1 MQYVAKCGLLFYGSS
16 SVVDWKNPPRL
27 FIPGPVKVNEDVL
40 QQLARPTLGHR
51 GKEYAQLHAE
61 TTVCLKKILFTDQ
74 NVFLSTSSASGI
86 WEAAIRNCVAPD
98 ETVLAT
104 CCGAFSDK
112 WATVA
117 KNCGR
122 NVEEL
127 KVDWGKP
134 VLPEMIDEK
143 LATGKYTAITIVYNE
158 TSTGLTNHVYEIS
171 EMMKQKYPEILV
183 FVDAVS
189 AMVALPMH
197 FDELGW
203 DVAFASVQKAFA
215 IPPGLAVAA
224 VSNRALEK
232 SKNVPNRGY
241 YFDFQLWAKSNEKN
255 QTLVTPN
262 IPHIMALNY
271 QCEKLLAEGM
281 ENVWE
286 RHKRMGDFVR
296 TWAKEKFALFCD
308 EKYAS
313 NTLTAVKNT
322 RGINVA
328 ETINAIQEKHN
339 TIFGNGYGKLKE
351 QTFRIAHMGDIT
363 LDDLKELLGWIDEEI
378 G

>member
-1 MQYVAKCGLLFYGSS
+1 M
-16 SVVDWKNPPRL
+16 VDWKNPPRL

-51 GKEYAQLHAE
+51 SQEYSQLHGE
-61 TTVCLKKILFTDQ
+61 TVEMLKKIFFTEQ

-86 WEAAIRNCVAPD
+86 WEAAIRNCVGPD

-117 KNCGR
+117 RDCGR
-122 NVEEL
+122 NVELL

-134 VLPEMIDEK
+134 ILPEMIDEK
-143 LATGKYTAITIVYNE
+143 LATGKYAAVTLVYNE
-158 TSTGLTNHVYEIS
+158 TSTGLTNPVYEIS
-171 EMMKQKYPEILV
+171 EMMKEKYPDVLV

-189 AMVALPMH
+189 AMVGLPLH

-215 IPPGLAVAA
+215 IPPGFAVAL
-224 VSNRALEK
+224 VSNRAIEK
-232 SKNVPNRGY
+232 SKSVPGRGY
-241 YFDFQLWAKSNEKN
+241 YFNFELWAKSAQKN
-255 QTLVTPN
+255 QTLVTPS
-262 IPHIMALNY
+262 IPHVMALHY
-271 QCEKLLAEGM
+271 QCRRLLEEGM
-281 ENVWE
+281 ENVWQ
-286 RHKRMGDFVR
+286 RHRQMGEFVR
-296 TWAKEKFALFCD
+296 SWAKERFALFCE

-328 ETINAIQEKHN
+328 QTISAIQQKHN

-363 LDDLKELLGWIDEEI
+363 IEDLKELLAWIDEEI

>member
-1 MQYVAKCGLLFYGSS
+1 M
-16 SVVDWKNPPRL
+16 VDWKNPPRL

-51 GKEYAQLHAE
+51 GKEYAQLHGQ
-61 TTVCLKKILFTDQ
+61 TVDMLKKIFFTEQ

-86 WEAAIRNCVAPD
+86 WEAAIRNCVGLD

-112 WATVA
+112 WADVA

-134 VLPEMIDEK
+134 ILPEMIDEK
-143 LATGKYTAITIVYNE
+143 LTAGKYAAVTLVHNE
-158 TSTGLTNHVYEIS
+158 TSTGLTNPVYEIS
-171 EMMKQKYPEILV
+171 EMMKQKYPDVLV

-189 AMVALPMH
+189 AMVGLPLH
-197 FDELGW
+197 FDDLAW
-203 DVAFASVQKAFA
+203 DVTFASVQKAFA
-215 IPPGLAVAA
+215 IPPGLAVAV

-241 YFDFQLWAKSNEKN
+241 YFDFQQFAKNAQKS
-255 QTLVTPN
+255 QTPTTPN

-271 QCEKLLAEGM
+271 QCERLLTEGM
-281 ENVWE
+281 DNVWQ
-286 RHKRMGDFVR
+286 RHEQMGDFVR
-296 TWAKEKFALFCD
+296 AWTGEKFDLFC
-308 EKYAS
+308 EQGYAS

-363 LDDLKELLGWIDEEI
+363 LDDLRELLAWIDDEI
-378 G
+378 A

>member
-1 MQYVAKCGLLFYGSS
+1 VLENGARNFFTGEDEM
-16 SVVDWKNPPRL
+16 VDWKNPPRL

-61 TTVCLKKILFTDQ
+61 TVEMLKKILFTEQ
-74 NVFLSTSSASGI
+74 YVFLSTSSASGI

-98 ETVLAT
+98 ETVLCT

-112 WATVA
+112 WAQVA
-117 KNCGR
+117 EQCDKK
-122 NVEEL
+122 VERL
-127 KVDWGKP
+127 KVEWGNATTAE
-134 VLPEMIDEK
+134 LIDKK
-143 LATGKYTAITIVYNE
+143 LAAGKYAAVTIVYSE
-158 TSTGLTNHVYEIS
+158 TSTGLMNPVYEIS
-171 EMMKQKYPEILV
+171 EMMKEKYPDVLI

-189 AMVALPMH
+189 AMIAMPLH

-215 IPPGLAVAA
+215 IPPGLAIAA
-224 VSNRALEK
+224 VSKRAVEK
-232 SKNVPNRGY
+232 SKDIPGRGY
-241 YFDFQLWAKSNEKN
+241 YFNFELWVESDAKN

-262 IPHIMALNY
+262 IPHIMAVNY
-271 QCEKLLAEGM
+271 QCKRLLKEGM
-281 ENVWE
+281 ENVWA
-286 RHKRMGDFVR
+286 RHKQMADFVR
-296 TWAKEKFALFCD
+296 GWAKEKFGLFCE

-313 NTLTAVKNT
+313 NTLTAVENT

-328 ETINAIQEKHN
+328 EVISAIQKKHN
-339 TIFGNGYGKLKE
+339 TVFGNGYGKLKE
-351 QTFRIAHMGDIT
+351 KTFRIAHMGDIT
-363 LDDLKELLGWIDEEI
+363 LDELEELLGWIDDEI

>member
-1 MQYVAKCGLLFYGSS
+1 M
-16 SVVDWKNPPRL
+16 VDWKNPPRL
-27 FIPGPVKVNEDVL
+27 FIPGPVQVNEDVL
-40 QQLARPTLGHR
+40 AQLARPTLGHR
-51 GKEYAQLHAE
+51 LKEYAQLHAE
-61 TTVCLKKILFTDQ
+61 TVDMLKKILFTEQ

-86 WEAAIRNCVAPD
+86 WEAAIHNCVGMD

-112 WATVA
+112 WADVV

-122 NVEEL
+122 KVDEL
-127 KVDWGKP
+127 KVDWGQP
-134 VLPEMIDEK
+134 TTTEMIDEK
-143 LATGKYTAITIVYNE
+143 LGRGQYSAVTLVYNE
-158 TSTGLTNHVYEIS
+158 TSTGLTNPVYQIS
-171 EMMKQKYPEILV
+171 EMVKEKYPDVLV
-183 FVDAVS
+183 LVDAVS
-189 AMVALPMH
+189 AMVGLPLH
-197 FDELGW
+197 FDQLGW
-203 DVAFASVQKAFA
+203 DVTFASVQKAFA

-224 VSNRALEK
+224 VSNRALER
-232 SKNVPNRGY
+232 SKDIPGRGY
-241 YFDFQLWAKSNEKN
+241 YFNFELWEKSAGKN

-262 IPHIMALNY
+262 IPHIMAVNY

-286 RHKRMGDFVR
+286 RHKEMAEFVR
-296 TWAKEKFALFCD
+296 DWAREKFALFCD

-313 NTLTAVKNT
+313 NTLTAIKNT

-328 ETINAIQEKHN
+328 ETINSIQQKHN
-339 TIFGNGYGKLKE
+339 TVFGNGYGKLKE
-351 QTFRIAHMGDIT
+351 ETFRIAHMGDIT

>member
-1 MQYVAKCGLLFYGSS
+1 M
-16 SVVDWKNPPRL
+16 VDWKNPPRL

-40 QQLARPTLGHR
+40 KQLARPTLGHR
-51 GKEYAQLHAE
+51 GKEYAQLHSH
-61 TTVCLKKILFTDQ
+61 TVDMLKKILFTNQ

-86 WEAAIRNCVAPD
+86 WEASIRNCVD
-98 ETVLAT
+98 FNETVLCT

-112 WATVA
+112 WANVA
-117 KNCGR
+117 GSCGR
-122 NVEEL
+122 NIDEI

-143 LATGKYTAITIVYNE
+143 LSTGKYAAVTLMYNE
-158 TSTGLTNHVYEIS
+158 TSTGLMNPLYQVS
-171 EMMKQKYPEILV
+171 EMMKEKYPDVLV

-189 AMVALPMH
+189 AMVALPLH
-197 FDELGW
+197 FDQLGW

-232 SKNVPNRGY
+232 SKNVPQRGY
-241 YFDFQLWAKSNEKN
+241 YFDFQAFAKSAEKN
-255 QTLVTPN
+255 QTPTTPA

-271 QCEKLLAEGM
+271 QCEKILAEGM
-281 ENVWE
+281 ENVWK
-286 RHKRMGDFVR
+286 RHKKMGDFVR
-296 TWAKEKFALFCD
+296 SWAKKKFALFCE

-313 NTLTAVKNT
+313 DTLTTIKNT
-322 RGINVA
+322 QGITVA
-328 ETINAIQEKHN
+328 DVINAVQKKHN
-339 TIFGNGYGKLKE
+339 TVFGNGYGDLKE
-351 QTFRIAHMGDIT
+351 KTFRIAHMGDIT
-363 LDDLKELLGWIDEEI
+363 IDELEELLGWIDEEI

>member
-1 MQYVAKCGLLFYGSS
+1 M
-16 SVVDWKNPPRL
+16 VDWKNPPRL

-51 GKEYAQLHAE
+51 GKEYAQLHSS
-61 TTVCLKKILFTDQ
+61 TVDMLKKILFTTQ

-86 WEAAIRNCVAPD
+86 WEAAIRNCVD
-98 ETVLAT
+98 FNETVLCS

-112 WATVA
+112 WADVVRS
-117 KNCGR
+117 CGR
-122 NVEEL
+122 KTDEIKVE
-127 KVDWGKP
+127 WGKP

-143 LATGKYTAITIVYNE
+143 LSTGKYAAVTLMYNE
-158 TSTGLTNHVYEIS
+158 TSTGLMNPLYETS
-171 EMMKQKYPEILV
+171 EMMKGKYPDVLV

-189 AMVALPMH
+189 AMVGLPLH
-197 FDELGW
+197 FDKLGW

-232 SKNVPNRGY
+232 SKKVPQRGY
-241 YFDFQLWAKSNEKN
+241 YFDFQSFAKSAEKN
-255 QTLVTPN
+255 QTPTTPS

-271 QCEKLLAEGM
+271 QCEKILAEGM
-281 ENVWE
+281 ENVWK
-286 RHKRMGDFVR
+286 RHKKMGDFAR
-296 TWAKEKFALFCD
+296 SWAKKKFDVFCE

-313 NTLTAVKNT
+313 NTLTTIKNT
-322 RGINVA
+322 RGIVVA
-328 ETINAIQEKHN
+328 DVISAVQKKHN
-339 TIFGNGYGKLKE
+339 TAFGNGYGDLKE
-351 QTFRIAHMGDIT
+351 KTFRVAHMGDIT
-363 LDDLKELLGWIDEEI
+363 LEEVKELLGWIDEEI

>member
-1 MQYVAKCGLLFYGSS
+1 M
-16 SVVDWKNPPRL
+16 VDWKNPPRL

-61 TTVCLKKILFTDQ
+61 TVDMLKKILFTDQ
-74 NVFLSTSSASGI
+74 NIFLSTSSASGI

-112 WATVA
+112 WATIVQG
-117 KNCGR
+117 CGR

-134 VLPEMIDEK
+134 ILPEMIDEK
-143 LATGKYTAITIVYNE
+143 LATGKYAAVTLVHNE
-158 TSTGLTNHVYEIS
+158 TSTGLTNPVYEIS
-171 EMMKQKYPEILV
+171 EMMKEKYPEVLV
-183 FVDAVS
+183 FVDSVS
-189 AMVALPMH
+189 GMVGLPLH
-197 FDELGW
+197 FDQLGW
-203 DVAFASVQKAFA
+203 DIAFTSVQKAFA
-215 IPPGLAVAA
+215 IPPGLAVAV

-232 SKNVPNRGY
+232 SKDVPARGY
-241 YFDFQLWAKSNEKN
+241 YFDFQLIAKAAAKN
-255 QTLVTPN
+255 QTLSTPT

-271 QCEKLLAEGM
+271 QCKKLLAEEM
-281 ENVWE
+281 ENVWQ
-286 RHKRMGDFVR
+286 RHKQMGDFVR
-296 TWAKEKFALFCD
+296 DWAKEKFALFTE

-328 ETINAIQEKHN
+328 ETINALQEKHN
-339 TIFGNGYGKLKE
+339 TVFGNGYGKLKE
-351 QTFRIAHMGDIT
+351 ETFRIAHMGDIT

>member
-1 MQYVAKCGLLFYGSS
+1 M
-16 SVVDWKNPPRL
+16 VDWKNPPRL
-27 FIPGPVKVNEDVL
+27 FIPGPVKVNDDVL

-51 GKEYAQLHAE
+51 GKEYAQLHGE
-61 TTVCLKKILFTDQ
+61 TVDMLKKILFTDQ
-74 NVFLSTSSASGI
+74 NIFLSTSSASGI
-86 WEAAIRNCVAPD
+86 WEAAICNCVGFD
-98 ETVLAT
+98 ETILCT

-122 NVEEL
+122 NVDEL

-134 VLPEMIDEK
+134 VLPEMVDEK
-143 LATGKYTAITIVYNE
+143 LATGKYTAVTLAYNE
-158 TSTGLTNHVYEIS
+158 TSTGLTNPLYEVS
-171 EMMKQKYPEILV
+171 EMMKQKYPDVLV

-189 AMVALPMH
+189 AMVGMPLH
-197 FDELGW
+197 FDQLAW
-203 DVAFASVQKAFA
+203 DVTFASVQKAFA

-232 SKNVPNRGY
+232 SKNVPARGY
-241 YFDFQLWAKSNEKN
+241 YFDFQLFAKSAEKN
-255 QTLVTPN
+255 QTLTTPN

-271 QCEKLLAEGM
+271 QCEKLLKEGM
-281 ENVWE
+281 ENVWK
-286 RHKRMGDFVR
+286 RHEQMAEFVR
-296 TWAKEKFALFCD
+296 AWVKEKFALFCD
-308 EKYAS
+308 EKYVS

-328 ETINAIQEKHN
+328 ETISSIQQKHN

-351 QTFRIAHMGDIT
+351 ETFRIAHMGDIT
-363 LDDLKELLGWIDEEI
+363 LEDLKELLGWIDDEI

>member
-1 MQYVAKCGLLFYGSS
+1 MT
-16 SVVDWKNPPRL
+16 DWKNPPRL
-27 FIPGPVKVNEDVL
+27 FIPGPVKVNDDVL

-51 GKEYAQLHAE
+51 GKEYSQLHGE
-61 TTVCLKKILFTDQ
+61 TVEMLKKILFTGQ

-86 WEAAIRNCVAPD
+86 WEAAVRNCVGFD

-112 WATVA
+112 WADVA
-117 KNCGR
+117 KSCGR
-122 NVEEL
+122 NVDEL

-134 VLPEMIDEK
+134 TTPEMIDKK
-143 LATGKYTAITIVYNE
+143 LAAGKYASITLVYSE
-158 TSTGLTNHVYEIS
+158 TSTGLMNPVVEIS
-171 EMMKQKYPEILV
+171 EMMREKYPDVLV
-183 FVDAVS
+183 FVDCVS
-189 AMVALPMH
+189 AMVGLPMH
-197 FDELGW
+197 FDRLGW

-215 IPPGLAVAA
+215 IPPGLAVAV

-232 SKNVPNRGY
+232 TKSVHNRGY
-241 YFDFQLWAKSNEKN
+241 YFDFQQFAKAAQKS
-255 QTLVTPN
+255 QTPTTPA

-271 QCEKLLAEGM
+271 QCKKILAEGM

-286 RHKRMGDFVR
+286 RHKEMGEFVR
-296 TWAKEKFALFCD
+296 SWAKEKFALFPD

-322 RGINVA
+322 RAINVA
-328 ETINAIQEKHN
+328 ETINAVQQRHN

-351 QTFRIAHMGDIT
+351 ETFRIAHMGDIT
-363 LDDLKELLGWIDEEI
+363 LDDLKELLGWIDDEI